1 MNKDKKNQELK
12 ELIISSFSLE
22 SSTKDEQDA
31 VITRVDILAHKK
43 VLGLLED
50 ILDEEALARLGK
62 IDKDNDDAFLA
73 AVDMELAH
81 YDLSYFDLVSAAI
94 EDICKETKE
103 NTDQFMAEF
112 NQRVKEEEAA
122 KKEK

>member
-22 SSTKDEQDA
+22 NSTKDEQDA

-73 AVDMELAH
+73 
-81 YDLSYFDLVSAAI
+81 
-94 EDICKETKE
+94 
-103 NTDQFMAEF
+103 Q
-112 NQRVKEEEAA
+112 
-122 KKEK
+122 